1 MLRVRSPQDFGSAI
15 LIILIGAAGVYFGSE
30 LTMGTAGRMGPG
42 YFPRLLS
49 WIIIA
54 IGLFIGFK
62 SLVID
67 GPPIQPP
74 KLRPMLFVLTS
85 ILIFGYSMRV
95 IGLALTAIIL
105 VFIAAHARRDVNY
118 LETAIFAVGLSLG
131 TILVFVYALG
141 QPLPAWWGY

>member
-1 MLRVRSPQDFGSAI
+1 MLRVKSPQDFGSAI

>member
-62 SLVID
+62 SLMFD

-74 KLRPMLFVLTS
+74 KFRPMIFVLTS
-85 ILIFGYSMRV
+85 ILFFGYSMKY
-95 IGLALTAIIL
+95 IGLAITAVIL
-105 VFIAAHARRDVNY
+105 VFIAAHARRNVNL

>member
-15 LIILIGAAGVYFGSE
+15 LIILIGAAGVYFGSD

-54 IGLFIGFK
+54 IGFFIGAK
-62 SLVID
+62 SLVFE

-74 KLRPMLFVLTS
+74 KFRPMIFVLLS
-85 ILIFGYSMRV
+85 ILIFGYSMKY
-95 IGLALTAIIL
+95 IGLALTAVIL
-105 VFIAAHARRDVNY
+105 VFIAAHARRDVKY
-118 LETAIFAVGLSLG
+118 LETLIFAILLSLG
-131 TILVFVYALG
+131 TIVVFVYALG